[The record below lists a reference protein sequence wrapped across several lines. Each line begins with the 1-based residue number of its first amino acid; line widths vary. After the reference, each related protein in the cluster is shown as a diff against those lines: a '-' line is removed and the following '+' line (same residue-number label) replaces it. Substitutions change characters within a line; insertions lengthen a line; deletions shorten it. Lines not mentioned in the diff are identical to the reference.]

1 MISDDE
7 PYNGDGNSN
16 GSMPDDDMEQQ
27 EEEASDY
34 DSEYAWEEGQSDGE
48 VGSSTK
54 GMDLAK
60 ADADALNVDVE
71 GMFAKVEAHTPTLI
85 RLWVCVEHSR
95 LFEGLAT
102 RAVEA
107 LGLDPSKDVMVM
119 FTTDQD
125 YTGCRRPKVQWARQ
139 VDPVKSK
146 ADDLCPEGRIG
157 EIFPLQGTL
166 CQKLDEDLTGMWHRA
181 ADRTRVRR
189 EISDQLRDGGGNG
202 NGSSVRAGVAED
214 GDGGSAGGV
223 GDGAAAAVAAAATA
237 AGADG
242 HGAAPSSGGSGGEAA
257 AEPDSSAVQ
266 WAIESI
272 CETTGAS
279 RELVAYTLMV
289 SKYDEHRAHL
299 TLQDDGLRS
308 SLEKAFGK
316 FQRLK
321 DKYPFA
327 DEALLLDAVAAHP
340 RSEGLRSNSVRRS
353 EEREDLDARMVK
365 LGQLAEAN
373 PLARAALTIMKKL
386 RNANKDCLVCD
397 EPIEGFLP
405 AVPIVCPKEF
415 CRWRSEQMGCGT
427 DVESQVLRKGETV
440 DLLIDL
446 FWMAMH
452 SGRSELAFPAT
463 VQSGTDLV
471 FKDPSGR
478 NDVDKVQQVL
488 RALPTVA
495 DMQRCI
501 KRKRGEG
508 EEREDDDP
516 QAGET
521 TMASATPAPPLLED
535 EEARQRRAATVANAS
550 ANAAAIAIAADNAAA
565 AAEAAAARAAA
576 SDAAA
581 ARAEAS
587 AKRCAGAAST
597 AAEATAAR
605 ARATTDAAQSAN
617 ATAYAA
623 NAAQAAATAA
633 ARAVA
638 VGGDVP
644 DAARF
649 GAAAAVGGDSCFGGG
664 VRQGGEGH
672 DATDGSGMLSL
683 EKALTERNP
692 LAYRLL
698 RWLLS
703 ANRAHLRPL
712 REWELIPEIPCQK
725 QFTLVTGT
733 AEREARFQALKR
745 EAALLSRGGTGTG
758 SFYAFHGSGPGN
770 WHGILQEGLKNMSG
784 SRWMSTGAA
793 MGSGIYMANQLSVS
807 LGYAGGRGGTCSGHW
822 PNAERVGGQNP
833 VIVAVCEVIDR
844 ESYKIRGRNAGYY
857 VVPDEECV
865 ATRFLLINPRA
876 GYGGGILASCLT
888 INVRT

>member
-1 MISDDE
+1 
-7 PYNGDGNSN
+7 
-16 GSMPDDDMEQQ
+16 MPDDDMEQPQ
-27 EEEASDY
+27 EEEEASDY

-71 GMFAKVEAHTPTLI
+71 GMFAKVEAHTSTII

-107 LGLDPSKDVMVM
+107 LGLDPAKDVMVM
-119 FTTDQD
+119 LTTDQD
-125 YTGCRRPKVQWARQ
+125 YTGCVRPKVQWARQ

-166 CQKLDEDLTGMWHRA
+166 CQKLDEDLKGMWPRA

-189 EISDQLRDGGGNG
+189 EISDQLKGGGGGGGGNG
-202 NGSSVRAGVAED
+202 NGSSLRAGVAED
-214 GDGGSAGGV
+214 GGGSSASGG
-223 GDGAAAAVAAAATA
+223 GDGAAAVVAAEAAA

-242 HGAAPSSGGSGGEAA
+242 HGAAPSSAGGAGGSGGEAA
-257 AEPDSSAVQ
+257 AGPDSSAVQ
-266 WAIESI
+266 WAIQSI
-272 CETTGAS
+272 YETTGAS
-279 RELVAYTLMV
+279 RELVAYALVV

-299 TLQDDGLRS
+299 TLLDDGLRS
-308 SLEKAFGK
+308 SLEEAFGK

-321 DKYPFA
+321 EMHPFA
-327 DEALLLDAVAAHP
+327 HEALLLDAVAAHP
-340 RSEGLRSNSVRRS
+340 RSEGLRSNFVYRS
-353 EEREDLDARMVK
+353 EEREDLDARTAK
-365 LGQLAEAN
+365 LEQLAEAN
-373 PLARAALTIMKKL
+373 PLARVALTTMKKL

-440 DLLIDL
+440 DLLVDL

-471 FKDPSGR
+471 FKHPSGR

-508 EEREDDDP
+508 EEGKHDDP
-516 QAGET
+516 PAGET
-521 TMASATPAPPLLED
+521 TMATTTPTPPLLED

-581 ARAEAS
+581 ARAEA
-587 AKRCAGAAST
+587 R
-597 AAEATAAR
+597 
-605 ARATTDAAQSAN
+605 
-617 ATAYAA
+617 
-623 NAAQAAATAA
+623 
-633 ARAVA
+633 
-638 VGGDVP
+638 GG
-644 DAARF
+644 
-649 GAAAAVGGDSCFGGG
+649 
-664 VRQGGEGH
+664 GH
-672 DATDGSGMLSL
+672 DATDGSGRLSL
-683 EKALTERNP
+683 EKALAERNP

-712 REWELIPEIPCQK
+712 RGRELIPEIPCQK
-725 QFTLVTGT
+725 QFTLVTGN

-745 EAALLSRGGTGTG
+745 EAALLSGGGTGTG
-758 SFYAFHGSGPGN
+758 SFYAFHGSGSGN

-784 SRWMSTGAA
+784 SRWMSSGAA

-807 LGYAGGRGGTCSGHW
+807 LGYAGGGRGGSCSGHW

-833 VIVAVCEVIDR
+833 VIVAICEVIDR
-844 ESYKIRGRNAGYY
+844 ESYKTRGRNAGYY

-876 GYGGGILASCLT
+876 GHGGGILASCLT

>member
-1 MISDDE
+1 GTRYTARRGPRQRIRSTPGHPTAALASALAPTTKRRHVTRHQSREWFTIFGTETTTTTTTATLLAIMSDDE

-27 EEEASDY
+27 EEEVSDY

-48 VGSSTK
+48 VESSTK

-71 GMFAKVEAHTPTLI
+71 GMFAKVEAHTSTLI
-85 RLWVCVEHSR
+85 RLWVCVEHSK

-125 YTGCRRPKVQWARQ
+125 YTGCVRPKVQWARQ

-166 CQKLDEDLTGMWHRA
+166 CQKLDEDLKGMWPRA

-189 EISDQLRDGGGNG
+189 EISDQLRGGGGGGGGGNG
-202 NGSSVRAGVAED
+202 NRSSVRAGVAED
-214 GDGGSAGGV
+214 GSGGSAGGG
-223 GDGAAAAVAAAATA
+223 GDGAAAAVAVAVAAA

-242 HGAAPSSGGSGGEAA
+242 HGAAPSSAGGARGSGGEAA
-257 AEPDSSAVQ
+257 AAKPDSSAVQ

-272 CETTGAS
+272 CETTRAS

-299 TLQDDGLRS
+299 ALLDDGLRS
-308 SLEKAFGK
+308 SLEEAFGK

-321 DKYPFA
+321 EMYPFA

-340 RSEGLRSNSVRRS
+340 RSEGMRSNFVCRS
-353 EEREDLDARMVK
+353 EEREDLNARTIK
-365 LGQLAEAN
+365 LEQLAEAN
-373 PLARAALTIMKKL
+373 PLARVALTIMKKL

-452 SGRSELAFPAT
+452 SGRSELAFPDT

-508 EEREDDDP
+508 EEGKDDDT

-521 TMASATPAPPLLED
+521 TMATATPAPPIIED

-576 SDAAA
+576 SEAAA
-581 ARAEAS
+581 ARAEA
-587 AKRCAGAAST
+587 R
-597 AAEATAAR
+597 
-605 ARATTDAAQSAN
+605 
-617 ATAYAA
+617 
-623 NAAQAAATAA
+623 
-633 ARAVA
+633 
-638 VGGDVP
+638 
-644 DAARF
+644 
-649 GAAAAVGGDSCFGGG
+649 
-664 VRQGGEGH
+664 GEGH
-672 DATDGSGMLSL
+672 DATDGSGGLSL
-683 EKALTERNP
+683 EKALAKRNP

-712 REWELIPEIPCQK
+712 RECELIREIPCQK
-725 QFTLVTGT
+725 QFTLVTG
-733 AEREARFQALKR
+733 
-745 EAALLSRGGTGTG
+745 
-758 SFYAFHGSGPGN
+758 
-770 WHGILQEGLKNMSG
+770 
-784 SRWMSTGAA
+784 
-793 MGSGIYMANQLSVS
+793 
-807 LGYAGGRGGTCSGHW
+807 
-822 PNAERVGGQNP
+822 
-833 VIVAVCEVIDR
+833 
-844 ESYKIRGRNAGYY
+844 ESQSKFR
-857 VVPDEECV
+857 
-865 ATRFLLINPRA
+865 
-876 GYGGGILASCLT
+876 
-888 INVRT
+888 